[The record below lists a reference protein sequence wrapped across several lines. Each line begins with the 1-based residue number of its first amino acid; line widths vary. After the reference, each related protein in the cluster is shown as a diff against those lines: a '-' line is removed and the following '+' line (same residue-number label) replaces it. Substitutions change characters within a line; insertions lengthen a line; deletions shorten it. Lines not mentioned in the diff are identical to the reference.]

1 MIATR
6 VDLLLNERRPVR
18 LRLHPSG
25 RVIEIRSAAMPDGG
39 VVTTYTDVTA
49 QVDAEEALAAT
60 NETLDSAFCE
70 RANELERL
78 IGLRLGQVRG
88 G

>member
-1 MIATR
+1 YNAQRGLYGQGVGEEIVATR

-18 LRLHPSG
+18 LRLYPSG

-60 NETLDSAFCE
+60 NES
-70 RANELERL
+70 LEQR
-78 IGLRLGQVRG
+78 VRDRT
-88 G
+88 